1 MDSSAARKDG
11 VGSPLDGERLRRL
24 GATYLCGLTV
34 AAPAADKIIDKN
46 FRFVGLIHLALP
58 NARIIHTCRD
68 PIDTCLS
75 CFSKLFTDEQPF
87 TYDLGE
93 LGRYYWA
100 YQQLLAHWRH
110 VLLPGVM
117 LDVQYEELV
126 TNFEEQAR
134 RIVTHC
140 GLEWDDRC
148 LSFYETQRPVKT
160 ASVVQVRQP
169 VYRSSVGRWRP
180 DNDLLRPLLE
190 ALGAPE

>member
-1 MDSSAARKDG
+1 M
-11 VGSPLDGERLRRL
+11 
-24 GATYLCGLTV
+24 
-34 AAPAADKIIDKN
+34 
-46 FRFVGLIHLALP
+46 LP
-58 NARIIHTCRD
+58 
-68 PIDTCLS
+68 
-75 CFSKLFTDEQPF
+75 
-87 TYDLGE
+87 
-93 LGRYYWA
+93 
-100 YQQLLAHWRH
+100 
-110 VLLPGVM
+110 PGVM

-126 TNFEEQAR
+126 IDFEEQAR